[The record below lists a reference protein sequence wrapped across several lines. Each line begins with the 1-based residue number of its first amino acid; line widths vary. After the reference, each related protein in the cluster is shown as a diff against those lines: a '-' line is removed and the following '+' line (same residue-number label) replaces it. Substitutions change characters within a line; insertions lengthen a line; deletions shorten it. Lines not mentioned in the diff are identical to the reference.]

1 MKSITSLKKGSR
13 LAWSPCGLAIK
24 SLIISALFLTGI
36 QTTLQAQ
43 EEVQFT
49 KPSWYFG
56 VAGGANFNFYR
67 GTTQQLNSVYT
78 TPAAFHDGSGTG
90 LYIAPLIEYHRPD
103 TRLGLMLQVGY
114 DSRKG
119 TFKEV
124 MTPCNCPADL
134 KADLSYVTVEPS
146 LRFAPFRS
154 NFYLYGGPRFA
165 FNLNNGHSFKY

>member
-1 MKSITSLKKGSR
+1 MKSRTSFIKRSR
-13 LAWSPCGLAIK
+13 SVWSPYNLVIK
-24 SLIISALFLTGI
+24 GVVGGVLILTGI
-36 QTTLQAQ
+36 QYSLQAQ
-43 EEVQFT
+43 EVQFT

-56 VAGGANFNFYR
+56 VAGGANVNFYR
-67 GTTQQLNSVYT
+67 GTTQELNSIYT

-154 NFYLYGGPRFA
+154 NFYLYGGP
-165 FNLNNGHSFKY
+165 